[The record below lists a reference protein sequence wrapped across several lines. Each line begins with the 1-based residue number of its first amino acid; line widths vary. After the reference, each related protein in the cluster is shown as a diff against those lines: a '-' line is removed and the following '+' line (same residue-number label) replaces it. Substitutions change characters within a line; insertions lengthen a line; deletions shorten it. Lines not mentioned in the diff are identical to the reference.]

1 MRLNMKRTCLKDR
14 ILPKYTKGEE
24 IFNMTSH
31 IVGAVLGVVATT
43 LCIVFAVINN
53 NVYGVVSGA
62 IYGVTMILLYTMS
75 SIYHGLKP
83 EMFSK
88 KVFQILDHCS
98 IFLLIAGSYTPFCL
112 VTFREYNLALGWGI
126 FGFIWLMAIIGIVL
140 NSIDIKK
147 FKKFSMIC
155 YLGMGWC
162 IVFTANLLPKLLG
175 TSGLILLVAGGITYS
190 IGAVLYGLGKKYK
203 WMHSIFHMFILLG
216 SLLQFLCILMY
227 VM

>member
-1 MRLNMKRTCLKDR
+1 MKRTKLADR
-14 ILPKYTKGEE
+14 ILPIYTKGEE

-31 IVGAVLGVVATT
+31 IVGASFGIVALVLCV
-43 LCIVFAVINN
+43 VFAAIHHNT
-53 NVYGVVSGA
+53 YGVVSGA
-62 IYGVTMILLYTMS
+62 IYGTTMIILYTMS

-83 EMFSK
+83 DRKAK

-112 VTFREYNLALGWGI
+112 VSFREYNTALGWTI
-126 FGFIWLMAIIGIVL
+126 FGIIWAMAILGVVL

-147 FKKFSMIC
+147 YKVFSMIC

-162 IVFTANLLPKLLG
+162 IIFTANLLLKLLG
-175 TSGLILLVAGGITYS
+175 IQGLILLVTGGIAYS
-190 IGAVLYGLGKKYK
+190 IGAVLYGIGKKKKY
-203 WMHSIFHMFILLG
+203 MHSIFHLFILLG
-216 SLLQFLCILMY
+216 SILQFFCILLY

>member
-1 MRLNMKRTCLKDR
+1 MKRTKLKDR
-14 ILPKYTKGEE
+14 ILPKYSKGEE

-31 IVGAVLGVVATT
+31 IVGGALGIVAII
-43 LCIVFAVINN
+43 LCVVFAAIHHNG
-53 NVYGVVSGA
+53 YGVVSGA

-83 EMFSK
+83 ERFSK
-88 KVFQILDHCS
+88 KVFQVQDHCS

-112 VTFREYNLALGWGI
+112 CTFREYNTALGWTI
-126 FGFIWLMAIIGIVL
+126 FGIIWAIAILGIVL

-147 FKKFSMIC
+147 YKVFSMIC

-162 IVFTANLLPKLLG
+162 IIFTANLFPKLLG
-175 TSGLILLVAGGITYS
+175 VGGTVFLVAGGIIYS
-190 IGAVLYGLGKKYK
+190 LGAILYGLGKKHK
-203 WMHSIFHMFILLG
+203 WMHSIFHLFILLG
-216 SLLQFLCILMY
+216 SLLQFFCILLY

>member
-1 MRLNMKRTCLKDR
+1 MKRIKLKDR
-14 ILPKYTKGEE
+14 IMPVYTKGEE

-31 IVGAVLGVVATT
+31 IVGGALGIVALI
-43 LCIVFAVINN
+43 LCVVFAAIHHNG
-53 NVYGVVSGA
+53 YGVVSGA

-83 EMFSK
+83 ERFSK
-88 KVFQILDHCS
+88 KVFQVLDHCS

-112 VTFREYNLALGWGI
+112 CTFREYNTALGWTI
-126 FGFIWLMAIIGIVL
+126 FGIIWAIAILGIVL

-147 FKKFSMIC
+147 YKVFSMIC

-162 IVFTANLLPKLLG
+162 IIFTANLFPKLLG
-175 TSGLILLVAGGITYS
+175 VGGTVFLVAGGIIYS
-190 IGAVLYGLGKKYK
+190 LGAILYGLGKKHK
-203 WMHSIFHMFILLG
+203 WMHSIFHLFILLG
-216 SLLQFLCILMY
+216 SLLQFFCILLY